1 MEKTIENL
9 NDLVSKLQKLLTLHR
24 QLLDSLRAE
33 REALLS
39 VDVKRIH
46 EVTLEKQGI
55 LQQILQAEQGRLAIT
70 RTVATQ
76 LNAAADSTSL
86 GQIVL
91 HSQSVSLKIS
101 DQLRSVQQALV
112 HLVGRIQEQNQSNR
126 GLVESSLEHVNQMK
140 RNVLGESMPKSGTYS
155 SSGQRQNAPAQSRL
169 ISTEI

>member
-9 NDLVSKLQKLLTLHR
+9 NDLVSRLQKLLSLHR
-24 QLLDSLRAE
+24 QLLESLRAE
-33 REALLS
+33 REALLA

-55 LQQILQAEQGRLAIT
+55 LQQILAAEQARVTAA
-70 RTVATQ
+70 RNVATL
-76 LNAAADSTSL
+76 LNVPADSTSL

-112 HLVGRIQEQNQSNR
+112 HLVTRIQEQNDSNR
-126 GLVESSLEHVNQMK
+126 GLVETSLEHVNQMK
-140 RNVLGESMPKSGTYS
+140 RNVLGEAMPKSGTYS

>member
-1 MEKTIENL
+1 MEKIVENL
-9 NDLVSKLQKLLTLHR
+9 NELVSRLQKLLSLHR
-24 QLLDSLRAE
+24 QLLESLRAE
-33 REALLS
+33 REALLA

-46 EVTLEKQGI
+46 EITLEKQGV
-55 LQQILQAEQGRLAIT
+55 LQQILAAEQGRAAVS
-70 RTVATQ
+70 RNVATL
-76 LNAAADSTSL
+76 LNLPADSTSL

-91 HSQSVSLKIS
+91 QSQSVSLKTS

-112 HLVGRIQEQNQSNR
+112 HLVARIQEQNHSNR

-140 RNVLGESMPKSGTYS
+140 RNVLGEAMPKSSTYS